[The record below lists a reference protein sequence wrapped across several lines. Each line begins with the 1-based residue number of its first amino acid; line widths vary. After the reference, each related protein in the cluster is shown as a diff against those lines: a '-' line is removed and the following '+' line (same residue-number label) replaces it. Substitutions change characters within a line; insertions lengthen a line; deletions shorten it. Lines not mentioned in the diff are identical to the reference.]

1 MRLSHVSALIVLLG
15 VGIERNSAA
24 PGPNAVPNQITEEE
38 KAGGWKV
45 LFNGKDLQGWRS
57 FKKKTA
63 PEQGWE
69 VQDGWLHCLGKHGG
83 DIISDQEFDD
93 FDLEWDWKVAP
104 DGNSGLK
111 YFVTEKRNS
120 ALGHEYQMID
130 DARNSDAN
138 AANGKHV
145 TASFYDVLKPERT
158 PPTNPAGQVNHSK
171 IVVKGNHVEH
181 WLNGARVLE
190 YSCGSETVKD
200 AVAKSKFKNTEWFA
214 DKISGHILLQDHQSE
229 AWFRNIKIRP
239 PS

>member
-1 MRLSHVSALIVLLG
+1 M
-15 VGIERNSAA
+15 
-24 PGPNAVPNQITEEE
+24 
-38 KAGGWKV
+38 
-45 LFNGKDLQGWRS
+45 
-57 FKKKTA
+57 
-63 PEQGWE
+63 
-69 VQDGWLHCLGKHGG
+69 
-83 DIISDQEFDD
+83 
-93 FDLEWDWKVAP
+93 
-104 DGNSGLK
+104 
-111 YFVTEKRNS
+111 
-120 ALGHEYQMID
+120 QMP
-130 DARNSDAN
+130 RT
-138 AANGKHV
+138 HV